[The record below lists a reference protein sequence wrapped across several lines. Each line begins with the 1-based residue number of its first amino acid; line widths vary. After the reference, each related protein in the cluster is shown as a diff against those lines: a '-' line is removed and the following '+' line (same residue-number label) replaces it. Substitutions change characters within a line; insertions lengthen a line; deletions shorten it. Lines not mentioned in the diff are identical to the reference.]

1 MKTVAGFATAFAAAF
16 AAGAALMYYLDPVA
30 GRRRRALARD
40 RGVSASHDA
49 EHFARAKSKR
59 AIDRAHRVVA
69 RARAGSSHAPVDD
82 GQLHGRIRTRLGRM
96 VAHPGEVNIE
106 VNGGRVVLRGHAT
119 DAEIEDLTSAL
130 VAMPGVADVDNR
142 LSADAPESRH

>member
-1 MKTVAGFATAFAAAF
+1 MKTVGGFATAFAAAF
-16 AAGAALMYYLDPVA
+16 AAGAALMYFLDPVA

-40 RGVSASHDA
+40 RGVSVGHDA

-59 AIDRAHRVVA
+59 AIDRAHGMVA
-69 RARAGSSHAPVDD
+69 RARAGLSHAPVDD
-82 GQLHGRIRTRLGRM
+82 GQLHGRIRTRLGRL

-119 DAEIEDLTSAL
+119 DAEIDQLTAAL
-130 VAMPGVADVDNR
+130 AAMNGVADVDNR
-142 LSADAPESRH
+142 LSVDAPESRH